1 MGPEPQ
7 LAYALVITTSVLIIA
22 CPCALGLATPMSIM
36 VGVGRAAK
44 LGVLYKNGDAIER
57 AGKITTLVLDKT
69 GTITQGKPQVS
80 QVHFVEAENTEL
92 DMNDLAIIASI
103 EAVSEHPLAEAI
115 VSYLQ
120 QQYAVT
126 QFEIENFNATVGK
139 GVSAQCQG
147 KQVLIGNLTWLKTN
161 GVELDNNSVPELI
174 HQQANTLVYVAVNQK
189 LHSVFCIEDKIRDDS
204 LTSIQTLQQ
213 QGIDI
218 VMLTGDN
225 QAVANKVAKSLGIN
239 QVYAELSPVDKR
251 DIIAQIKHQQPQS
264 IIAMVG
270 DGINDA
276 PALAAADIGLA
287 MGQGTDIAMQSAD
300 IVLMHGSLSTVIDA
314 IAVSQATYTNIKQNL
329 FAAFAYNSAAIPI
342 AAGVLYPSL
351 GFILN
356 PMIAGLA
363 MALSSVTV
371 VLNANRLRAKKL
383 D

>member
-1 MGPEPQ
+1 
-7 LAYALVITTSVLIIA
+7 
-22 CPCALGLATPMSIM
+22 MSIM

-147 KQVLIGNLTWLKTN
+147 KHVLIGNLTWLKTN
-161 GVELDNNSVPELI
+161 GVELDNNSVPEQI